1 MLVVIAS
8 FAGSKC
14 PVCFFR
20 QPDKN
25 NKEKS
30 ANVCSYRIYCVIL
43 PDKKTGTMNFEEILN
58 ARQSVITH
66 REKTPLGDFYKKQNE
81 GKYCNVVQLDSDLTD
96 SIVFC
101 EALKA
106 DVEWSAQQKDGQQMH
121 GELHEDSSG
130 IYELELETGN
140 FQTLAAVFENN
151 PAIVTNKGFVDR
163 VFSSVAEFLEK
174 MHGEGIYQLCLAP
187 QNIFLRKSSDV
198 PMILMHG
205 SFYQGIN
212 DLTVLYA
219 DMQDYLA
226 PEVMEHQTVDERS
239 DVYAL
244 GRLVEFLYSQGEM
257 PFEYKQIVKKATAP
271 EPDKRFKSIAEMRG
285 TLDNK
290 RNVRRTLI
298 AFIAAVV
305 LSLLAVWIY
314 IDWMPEANTVE
325 FVEPAPRSQS
335 ADDIYGS
342 YYDPEMG
349 MIDEDPTEMTDLD
362 RMYQQKAEEIFRR
375 NYAKEADRILS
386 DIYDNSRMS
395 ATEKNYRAGSQSMA
409 EELIKLQT
417 EMGEQAGLTE
427 EEAGRIGQQ
436 IVEQITKQKQEQLT
450 HKGYIKSS
458 EEEEEN

>member
-1 MLVVIAS
+1 
-8 FAGSKC
+8 
-14 PVCFFR
+14 
-20 QPDKN
+20 
-25 NKEKS
+25 
-30 ANVCSYRIYCVIL
+30 
-43 PDKKTGTMNFEEILN
+43 MNFEEMLN

-66 REKTPLGDFYKKQNE
+66 REKTPLGDYYKKQNE
-81 GKYCNVVQLDSDLTD
+81 GKYRNVVQLNPRLTD

-106 DVEWSAQQKDGQQMH
+106 DVEWASRQKDSQQMH

-130 IYELELETGN
+130 IYELELELGN

-151 PAIVTNKGFVDR
+151 PAIVTSKGFVDR
-163 VFSSVAEFLEK
+163 VFGAVVEYLEK
-174 MHGEGIYQLCLAP
+174 MHGEGVYQLCLAP
-187 QNIFLRKSSDV
+187 QNIFLRKGSDV
-198 PMILMHG
+198 PMLLMHG

-212 DLTVLYA
+212 DLQILYA
-219 DMQDYLA
+219 DMQDYVA
-226 PEVMEHQTVDERS
+226 PEVMEHLTVDERS

-257 PFEYKQIVKKATAP
+257 PFEYKQVVKKATAQ
-271 EPDKRFKSIAEMRG
+271 EPDQRFKSVAEMRSA
-285 TLDNK
+285 LDSK
-290 RNVRRTLI
+290 RNMRRTLM
-298 AFIAAVV
+298 AFIAAAV

-325 FVEPAPRSQS
+325 FVEPAPKSQS
-335 ADDIYGS
+335 DNDIYGS

-349 MIDEDPTEMTDLD
+349 IMYDDSIPMTDED
-362 RMYQQKAEEIFRR
+362 RMYQQKAEEIFRK

-386 DIYDNSRMS
+386 GIYDNSRMS

-409 EELIKLQT
+409 EELIRLQT

-436 IVEQITKQKQEQLT
+436 IVDQITKQKQEQLT
-450 HKGYIKSS
+450 HKGYIKPT
-458 EEEEEN
+458 EDEEEN